1 MDWVMIFG
9 GLALLLF
16 GGDVLVRGACGLA
29 LQFRISPAVVGLT
42 VVAAGTSMPEMV
54 VSIQSAVQGQSGLAV
69 GNIVGSNIFN
79 IAAIVGI
86 AALISPLR
94 VEGDAVRLQWPAM
107 MLSAAL
113 FFLLTRDGLLDRVE
127 GVFFIFGMV
136 AFVSYSIWVS
146 RVNATPEAL
155 HGKGDLTTIP
165 FGKTPGTRMVIHI
178 VAVFLGIGLLA
189 LGAHVLVRGATAVAR
204 NFGVSET
211 VIGLTIVAAGTSM
224 PELITSVVA
233 SWRKRDDIAVGNI
246 IGSNIFNVLA
256 IGGVTAAVT
265 PVPVPDEIIS
275 RDNLWMVAFSLLLLP
290 IIRTGMVVSRR
301 ESLLLLTLFGIY
313 MALIIG
319 G

>member
-1 MDWVMIFG
+1 M
-9 GLALLLF
+9 
-16 GGDVLVRGACGLA
+16 
-29 LQFRISPAVVGLT
+29 
-42 VVAAGTSMPEMV
+42 
-54 VSIQSAVQGQSGLAV
+54 AV

-94 VEGDAVRLQWPAM
+94 VEGDAVRLQWPVM

-127 GVFFIFGMV
+127 GGFFIFGMV
-136 AFVSYSIWVS
+136 TFVSYSIWVS
-146 RVNATPEAL
+146 RVNAIPQAL
-155 HGKGDLTTIP
+155 HGTSDLTTIP
-165 FGKTPGTRMVIHI
+165 IGKAPGTKTVIHI
-178 VAVFLGIGLLA
+178 AAVFLGMGLLA
-189 LGAHVLVRGATAVAR
+189 LGAHILVRGATGVAR
-204 NFGVSET
+204 TFGVSET

-256 IGGVTAAVT
+256 IGGVTATVT
-265 PVPVPDEIIS
+265 PLPVPDEIIS
-275 RDNLWMVAFSLLLLP
+275 RDNLWMMSFSLLLLP

-319 G
+319 R